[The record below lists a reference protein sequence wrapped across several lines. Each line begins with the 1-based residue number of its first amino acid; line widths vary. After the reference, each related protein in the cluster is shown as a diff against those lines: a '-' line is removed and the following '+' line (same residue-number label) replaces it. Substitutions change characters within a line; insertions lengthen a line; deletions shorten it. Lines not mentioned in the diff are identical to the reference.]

1 MDLIIFYIAGLLTII
16 GAIGVVASRNIIYA
30 ALGLLVSLI
39 SVGMLF
45 LIAYAEFL
53 AMVQILIYGGAIIV
67 VILFTLML
75 TRITD
80 FANLTDNRQWPV
92 AIISSLLLFGVI
104 GTAALTTN
112 TKTSTRESVEFE
124 SFSKTL
130 FVDWA
135 VPFEIAS
142 LVLLVALIGAIVM
155 VREIGNRS

>member
-1 MDLIIFYIAGLLTII
+1 MDLIIFYIAGLLTIL
-16 GAIGVVASRNIIYA
+16 GALGVVSSRNIVYA
-30 ALGLLVSLI
+30 ALGLFVSLI
-39 SVGMLF
+39 SIGLLF

-53 AMVQILIYGGAIIV
+53 AMVQVLIYGGAIIV

-75 TRITD
+75 TRISD

-92 AIISSLLLFGVI
+92 AIIISLVLFGLLC
-104 GTAALTTN
+104 TASLVTN

-124 SFSKTL
+124 SLGKIL

-155 VREIGNRS
+155 VRDTGERS